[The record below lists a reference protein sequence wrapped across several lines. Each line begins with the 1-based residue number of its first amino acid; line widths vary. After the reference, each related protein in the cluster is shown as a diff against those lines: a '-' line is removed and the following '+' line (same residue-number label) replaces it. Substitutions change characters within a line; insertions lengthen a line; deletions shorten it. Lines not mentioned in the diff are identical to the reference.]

1 MQNISGL
8 KELRERLWNWDL
20 AACLNMSHIACNL
33 RLNDEISERFQHA
46 GVATPFITDCRF
58 RVIVYQSLSNGKWWC
73 LDSSKV
79 ISYTTINGDCC
90 DCSDNPDGSAGTF
103 ACANSYFYCE
113 NKYYIP
119 AYIKFYSVNDD
130 VCDEVYCKDSNESN
144 GHIGCPNRCKDLGE
158 TYRMEKNFKKKEIN
172 PGLRIK
178 YKLIQEV
185 ESQVATWEEEKT
197 ELEDELIL
205 RKSEMLKLEYELNA
219 LKVKNQEDMAKTNC
233 PSCIQELT
241 SLKLDISVLKY
252 E

>member
-1 MQNISGL
+1 MMMFAMRSIAKTL
-8 KELRERLWNWDL
+8 MKVTVIL
-20 AACLNMSHIACNL
+20 AVLI
-33 RLNDEISERFQHA
+33 DVKISERL
-46 GVATPFITDCRF
+46 TEWRKI
-58 RVIVYQSLSNGKWWC
+58 L
-73 LDSSKV
+73 
-79 ISYTTINGDCC
+79 
-90 DCSDNPDGSAGTF
+90 
-103 ACANSYFYCE
+103 
-113 NKYYIP
+113 
-119 AYIKFYSVNDD
+119 
-130 VCDEVYCKDSNESN
+130 
-144 GHIGCPNRCKDLGE
+144 
-158 TYRMEKNFKKKEIN
+158 KKKEIN

>member
-1 MQNISGL
+1 MAVLIDV
-8 KELRERLWNWDL
+8 K
-20 AACLNMSHIACNL
+20 
-33 RLNDEISERFQHA
+33 ISERL
-46 GVATPFITDCRF
+46 TEWRKI
-58 RVIVYQSLSNGKWWC
+58 
-73 LDSSKV
+73 
-79 ISYTTINGDCC
+79 
-90 DCSDNPDGSAGTF
+90 
-103 ACANSYFYCE
+103 
-113 NKYYIP
+113 
-119 AYIKFYSVNDD
+119 
-130 VCDEVYCKDSNESN
+130 
-144 GHIGCPNRCKDLGE
+144 
-158 TYRMEKNFKKKEIN
+158 FKKKEIN